1 MEYLSDIITD
11 GAIASTAQ
19 GYLMG
24 AASEMPAANADR
36 AGLVVMYTGATTE
49 YYTANTLYK
58 CVESSTPG
66 TYMWTAL
73 QLPVVLTMDST
84 PTDGS
89 TNPVTSD
96 GIYDALAGKE
106 DALTFDSAPT
116 ENSDNPVTSGGVYT
130 ALANKQA
137 TLTFDSAPTEN
148 SANPV
153 TSDGIYDAL
162 AQKQDNLTID
172 SVPTASS
179 TNPVQSGGVFSALG
193 DKQDTLVGSGTGQNI
208 KTINN
213 TSIVGTGNISVQPTL
228 TFDSEPTNNS
238 TNPVTS
244 GGVYSALSGKQNT
257 LTFDDSPTSGSNNPV
272 KSGGVY
278 TALGDKFDIAS
289 MITTTGSG
297 ASAGITAQDPIAM
310 KGWVN
315 SSIST
320 NTATFRGTYN
330 VEGNGTY
337 DLGLTITYD
346 SGTGAVTGPSNSDIA
361 TALASKMTALS
372 ITPTNNDYVF
382 VSWDYASDTGNI
394 DKYDRFKYTD
404 GTPGAWSYEFTL
416 NNSSFTADQWAA
428 INSGINTTK
437 VGLYDGYAST
447 IAGKQDALTSTTV
460 TLASTDW
467 VSSAQTVN
475 VSNMTTTATV
485 WVSPA
490 PASLSAYG
498 EAGVYCS
505 AQAAGTLTF
514 TCSTTP
520 SANLTVNVVWCD

>member
-1 MEYLSDIITD
+1 MEYYNDITAY
-11 GAIASTAQ
+11 GAIASSAQ

-24 AASEMPAANADR
+24 AASEMPTPNADR
-36 AGLVVMYTGATTE
+36 AGLVIMYTGTTTLT
-49 YYTANTLYK
+49 YKANTLYK

-66 TYMWTAL
+66 TYEWSPLQLSVVLEADDTPTEGSTDLITSGGVYTAL
-73 QLPVVLTMDST
+73 TAKQDTLS
-84 PTDGS
+84 
-89 TNPVTSD
+89 
-96 GIYDALAGKE
+96 
-106 DALTFDSAPT
+106 FDSAPT
-116 ENSDNPVTSGGVYT
+116 NNSTNPVTSGGVYT
-130 ALANKQA
+130 AL
-137 TLTFDSAPTEN
+137 
-148 SANPV
+148 
-153 TSDGIYDAL
+153 GG
-162 AQKQDNLTID
+162 KQDSLTID
-172 SVPTASS
+172 STPTENS
-179 TNPVQSGGVFSALG
+179 TNPVQSGGVYTALG
-193 DKQDTLVGSGTGQNI
+193 GKQDTLVGSGTGQNI

-213 TSIVGTGNISVQPTL
+213 TNIVGTGDISVQPTL
-228 TFDSEPTNNS
+228 TFDSAPTNNS

-244 GGVYSALSGKQNT
+244 GGVYSALSEKQGT
-257 LTFDDSPTSGSNNPV
+257 LTFDDAPTNNSNNPV

-278 TALGDKFDIAS
+278 TALAGKFDISS
-289 MITTTGSG
+289 METTTGSG
-297 ASAGITAQDPIAM
+297 ASAGITSADPIAM

-330 VEGNGTY
+330 VEGTGTY

-394 DKYDRFKYTD
+394 DKYDRFKYTA

-416 NNSSFTADQWAA
+416 NNSSFTANQWAS
-428 INSGINTTK
+428 INSGINSTK
-437 VGLYDGYAST
+437 VGLYDGYATT
-447 IAGKQDALTSTTV
+447 ISGKQNALTSTTA
-460 TLASTDW
+460 TLASANW

-475 VSNMTTTATV
+475 VTGMTGTATV

-490 PASLSAYG
+490 PASMSSYG
-498 EAGVYCS
+498 TAGVYCS

-514 TCSTTP
+514 TCT
-520 SANLTVNVVWCD
+520 SAPTSDLTVNIVFG